1 MARSGY
7 LAGQVDF
14 FNLTDAQQTLLRFSL
29 DEVEARAQREQT
41 LAELSLIAEGMPVA
55 SAPMSAP
62 AMSQSVTGRGMGASG
77 GGMLP
82 GGPTPKPSP
91 KEGM

>member
-1 MARSGY
+1 
-7 LAGQVDF
+7 
-14 FNLTDAQQTLLRFSL
+14 
-29 DEVEARAQREQT
+29 
-41 LAELSLIAEGMPVA
+41 
-55 SAPMSAP
+55 MSAP
-62 AMSQSVTGRGMGASG
+62 AMSQPVTGRGMGASG